1 MNKRKVYP
9 LEFRREAVAMA
20 QLPNAVVEEVARN
33 LGIPSGS
40 LHRWIR
46 AEKEKGSLAF
56 PGQGK
61 QLLTAE
67 QAEIQRL
74 RKENERLRM
83 EREILQNRSWSPATT
98 PKDET
103 AAMRVQTGGVG
114 WKSSPMALV
123 LRA

>member
-9 LEFRREAVAMA
+9 PEFKREAVALT

-46 AEKEKGSLAF
+46 AEKEKGALAF

-61 QLLTAE
+61 QALTAE

-74 RKENERLRM
+74 RKENEQLRM
-83 EREILQNRSWSPATT
+83 EREILKKATAFFA
-98 PKDET
+98 KES
-103 AAMRVQTGGVG
+103 
-114 WKSSPMALV
+114 K
-123 LRA
+123 